1 MLDHFPEGVAMVP
14 TPNDLIEVSLEV
26 LSTEVVI
33 DADQSA
39 LNLEHHCFGNIHMS
53 AGLRGS

>member
-1 MLDHFPEGVAMVP
+1 MVP